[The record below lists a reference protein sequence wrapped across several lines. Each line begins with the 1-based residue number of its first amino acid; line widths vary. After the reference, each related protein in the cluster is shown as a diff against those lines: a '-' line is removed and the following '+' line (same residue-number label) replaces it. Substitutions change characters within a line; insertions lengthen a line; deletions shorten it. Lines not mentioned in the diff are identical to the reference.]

1 MKRTVNLLGF
11 LASFMLSTGILFKI
25 MHWPYAGIII
35 FSGFLLLNFGFL
47 PTFFYQR
54 YTQSA

>member
-11 LASFMLSTGILFKI
+11 LTCFMLSTAFLFKI
-25 MHWPYAGIII
+25 MHWPWAGIIM

-47 PTFFYQR
+47 PVYFFQKYK
-54 YTQSA
+54 AA